1 MNAKIFHELTDLPNI
16 GREVARL
23 LSLAGINTPDE
34 LVRAGAVE
42 AAVRIKNIR
51 PEDPPCRSMLA
62 GLHGAI
68 LGVRWHTIPKQEREK
83 IWLEYLAQIGCH
95 DQTA

>member
-1 MNAKIFHELTDLPNI
+1 MNAKTHRDLTDLPNI

-23 LSLAGINTPDE
+23 LSLAGINTPEE
-34 LVRAGAVE
+34 LVSAGAVE

-51 PEDPPCRSMLA
+51 PDDPPCRSMLA

-68 LGVRWHTIPKQEREK
+68 LGVRWHTISKQEREK
-83 IWLEYLAQIGCH
+83 IWLEYVARTGIY
-95 DQTA
+95 DQMV

>member
-1 MNAKIFHELTDLPNI
+1 MNAKTHHDLTDLPNI

-34 LVRAGAVE
+34 LVRAGAVG

-51 PEDPPCRSMLA
+51 PDDPPCRSLLA

-68 LGVRWHTIPKQEREK
+68 LGVRWHSIPKQEREK
-83 IWLEYLAQIGCH
+83 IWLEYLAQTGSS
-95 DQTA
+95 

>member
-1 MNAKIFHELTDLPNI
+1 MNAKIHHGLTDLPNI

-34 LVRAGAVE
+34 LVRTGAVK
-42 AAVRIKNIR
+42 AAIRIKNIR
-51 PEDPPCRSMLA
+51 QDDPPCRSMLA

-68 LGVRWHTIPKQEREK
+68 LGVRW
-83 IWLEYLAQIGCH
+83 
-95 DQTA
+95 

>member
-1 MNAKIFHELTDLPNI
+1 MNAKIHQELTDLPNI

-51 PEDPPCRSMLA
+51 PDDPPCLSMLA
-62 GLHGAI
+62 GLYGAI
-68 LGVRWHTIPKQEREK
+68 LGVRWHSIPKE
-83 IWLEYLAQIGCH
+83 
-95 DQTA
+95 